1 MKKRLLWPGLVVGVA
16 AVALGAQM
24 LSGLGG
30 NGGPPPAPLTEQVF
44 FEDDVAPAHT
54 PAQYDLTIVIY
65 SDYQCGYCRQL
76 DASMQKL
83 LQEDPRIRVIY
94 RDWPL
99 LGHGSAEA
107 ARAAIASQWQ
117 GKHAA
122 FHQALMT
129 LPARLTPKTIRMAA
143 EQAGVDWARLEQD
156 LEARKTDI
164 NRLLARNA
172 AQAAQLGLAGTPGM
186 LVGRYRVPGAL
197 DPQRL
202 REVVRLAREANA
214 ADARKTPPA

>member
-1 MKKRLLWPGLVVGVA
+1 MRKGVFWLGAVAGVA

-24 LSGLGG
+24 LSSLGSD
-30 NGGPPPAPLTEQVF
+30 GGRTPPPPLTEQAF
-44 FEDDVAPAHT
+44 YEDPIAPAHT
-54 PAQYDLTIVIY
+54 PEQYDLTIVIY
-65 SDYQCGYCRQL
+65 TDYQCPYCRQL
-76 DASMQKL
+76 DASVQQL
-83 LQEDPRIRVIY
+83 LREDPHIRVVY

-122 FHQALMT
+122 FHEALMT
-129 LPARLTPKTIRMAA
+129 LPARLNPETIRMAA
-143 EQAGVDWARLEQD
+143 DEAGVDWAQLERD

-172 AQAAQLGLAGTPGM
+172 AQAAQLGLVGTPGM
-186 LVGRYRVPGAL
+186 LIGRYRVPGAL

-214 ADARKTPPA
+214 ADPM

>member
-1 MKKRLLWPGLVVGVA
+1 KHHQRRARHKRLPRHPVHRCRRHHPPRAHRRNLTRRAAGGPAPHYSEDGMKKRLLWPGLVVGVA

-30 NGGPPPAPLTEQVF
+30 NGGPPPAPLTEQAF

-117 GKHAA
+117 G
-122 FHQALMT
+122 
-129 LPARLTPKTIRMAA
+129 
-143 EQAGVDWARLEQD
+143 
-156 LEARKTDI
+156 
-164 NRLLARNA
+164 
-172 AQAAQLGLAGTPGM
+172 
-186 LVGRYRVPGAL
+186 
-197 DPQRL
+197 
-202 REVVRLAREANA
+202 
-214 ADARKTPPA
+214 

>member
-1 MKKRLLWPGLVVGVA
+1 MKQRNFWLAALGGVVV
-16 AVALGAQM
+16 VALGAQM
-24 LSGLGG
+24 LSRLGD
-30 NGGPPPAPLTEQVF
+30 NGPPPPPLTEQAF
-44 FEDDVAPAHT
+44 YEDDIAPAHT
-54 PAQYDLTIVIY
+54 PAQYDLSIVIY
-65 SDYQCGYCRQL
+65 TDYQCGYCRQL
-76 DASMQKL
+76 DATMQKL
-83 LQEDPRIRVIY
+83 LQEDPYIRVVY

-99 LGHGSAEA
+99 LGHGSVEA

-122 FHQALMT
+122 FHKALMT
-129 LPARLTPKTIRMAA
+129 LPARMNPQTIRMAA
-143 EQAGVDWARLEQD
+143 DQAGVDWARLQQD
-156 LEARKTDI
+156 LETRKTDI
-164 NRLLARNA
+164 NRLLVRNG

-214 ADARKTPPA
+214 AEARQADPA